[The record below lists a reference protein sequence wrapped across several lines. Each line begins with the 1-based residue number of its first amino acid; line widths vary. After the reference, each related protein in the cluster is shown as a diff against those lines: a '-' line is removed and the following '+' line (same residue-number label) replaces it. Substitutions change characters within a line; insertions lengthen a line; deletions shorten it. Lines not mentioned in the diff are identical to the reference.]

1 MRKEDILLLHI
12 SMIVSIKYA
21 FSIDCYVC
29 TSLNGQNQ
37 ACEDKF
43 QRDLTTSLFINRT
56 CYFAY
61 FKGTHCIKLK
71 GIRAD
76 GSSILVRQCGDYDWG
91 SHCGDILYDAGD
103 GREELVDGCLE
114 SCNHDG
120 CNSAIQN
127 KWSVTLFLFTFL
139 CIRYVFEFC

>member
-1 MRKEDILLLHI
+1 MEYIEKHLNTCTECKQQNKVQTNNIFHFLISWTLGKKILSGLEWVI
-12 SMIVSIKYA
+12 PRAETVIIQ
-21 FSIDCYVC
+21 FSHFF
-29 TSLNGQNQ
+29 LP
-37 ACEDKF
+37 A
-43 QRDLTTSLFINRT
+43 
-56 CYFAY
+56 
-61 FKGTHCIKLK
+61 
-71 GIRAD
+71 AD